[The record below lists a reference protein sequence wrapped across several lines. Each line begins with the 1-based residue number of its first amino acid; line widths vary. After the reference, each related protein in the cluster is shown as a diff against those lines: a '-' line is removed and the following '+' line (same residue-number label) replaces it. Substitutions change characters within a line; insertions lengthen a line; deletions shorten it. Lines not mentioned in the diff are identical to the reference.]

1 MKNLKLKVLASAL
14 AITCL
19 IPAISASAEEANTNA
34 TRQFG
39 SGLLKQ
45 QQNLETKSEWQQYKP
60 TITQKKDTIKQNHS
74 TNQALR
80 NEIKEKR
87 TTAKG
92 LTKDI
97 RQNKKKLSSDDLAKI
112 DAALKTINSDVSSL
126 ADTKGTIKTAF
137 TTAKDDI
144 KNKNFQ
150 DALTQLDNVI
160 NIQNT
165 RTDGLKKL
173 STDMDTLINLLQSAT
188 ANSTTM

>member
-1 MKNLKLKVLASAL
+1 MKNLKLKILASAV

-19 IPAISASAEEANTNA
+19 VPAISASAAETS
-34 TRQFG
+34 TSPTKQLG
-39 SGLLKQ
+39 SGLIKQ

-60 TITQKKDTIKQNHS
+60 AATQKKDTIKQNHA

-80 NEIKEKR
+80 NDIKGKR
-87 TTAKG
+87 TTAKN
-92 LTKDI
+92 LIKDI
-97 RQNKKKLSSDDLAKI
+97 KQSGKKLTSDDLSKI
-112 DAALKTINSDVSSL
+112 DAQLKTINSDVSSL
-126 ADTKGTIKTAF
+126 AETKDSTKTAFATIKT
-137 TTAKDDI
+137 DV

-173 STDMDTLINLLQSAT
+173 SSDMDTLINLLQSAT

>member
-1 MKNLKLKVLASAL
+1 MKNLKLKVLASVV

-19 IPAISASAEEANTNA
+19 IPAISASAEEANTKA
-34 TRQFG
+34 TRQLG

-60 TITQKKDTIKQNHS
+60 SVTQKKDTIKQNHS

-87 TTAKG
+87 TTAKN
-92 LTKDI
+92 LTQDI
-97 RQNKKKLSSDDLAKI
+97 KQNKKKLTSDDLAKI
-112 DAALKTINSDVSSL
+112 DAELKIINSDVSSL

-137 TTAKDDI
+137 TTAKDDV

-173 STDMDTLINLLQSAT
+173 SADMDTLINLLQSAT

>member
-1 MKNLKLKVLASAL
+1 MKNLKLKVLASMV

-19 IPAISASAEEANTNA
+19 VPAISASAAETSTSA
-34 TRQFG
+34 TKQFG
-39 SGLLKQ
+39 SGLIKQ
-45 QQNLETKSEWQQYKP
+45 QQNIETKSEWQQYKP
-60 TITQKKDTIKQNHS
+60 AATQKKDTIKQNHA

-80 NEIKEKR
+80 NDIKGKR
-87 TTAKG
+87 TTAKN
-92 LTKDI
+92 LIKDI
-97 RQNKKKLSSDDLAKI
+97 KQSGKKLTSDDLSKI
-112 DAALKTINSDVSSL
+112 DAQLQTINSDVSSL
-126 ADTKGTIKTAF
+126 AATKDSTKTAF
-137 TTAKDDI
+137 TTVKTDV

-173 STDMDTLINLLQSAT
+173 SADMDTLINILQSAT